1 MKSISAKQFKQVMD
15 GDKPFDLVDVR
26 PNKDYRHNHIPGA
39 VNVPFT
45 SDFVDVLE
53 DTLMGDKDI
62 VVVVYD
68 AHEESDL
75 AERAIAVMVNE
86 LGYENAMHLD
96 GGIMGWM
103 EKGYKVEFG
112 RES

>member
-1 MKSISAKQFKQVMD
+1 MKAISAKQFKRVRD
-15 GDKPFDLVDVR
+15 GDKSFDLVDVR
-26 PNKDYRHNHIPGA
+26 SNKDYRHNHIPGA

-45 SDFVDVLE
+45 ADFVDVLK

-62 VVVVYD
+62 PVIVYG

-75 AERAIAVMVNE
+75 AERATSVMVKE
-86 LGYENAMHLD
+86 LGYENVMYLE